1 MTFYEHTRRQALRTI
16 ADVDAEI
23 DLLKLRW
30 QMTVDPATR
39 RDCEDK
45 LAICRRIRT
54 DLQQLELFA
63 AA

>member
-1 MTFYEHTRRQALRTI
+1 MSFYEHTRRQQLRTI
-16 ADVDAEI
+16 PEVDAEI

-39 RDCEDK
+39 RDCEEK
-45 LAICRRIRT
+45 LAVCRRIRA